1 MYNFNSNRDNF
12 SYICVLFQFCMEAG
26 MRPEPVSEKLAKL
39 CTTLTHGVGWAKDR
53 HSTVA

>member
-1 MYNFNSNRDNF
+1 MKYLGFRMYNCNSNRDNF

-39 CTTLTHGVGWAKDR
+39 CTTPDSRGRVG
-53 HSTVA
+53 